1 MDQRFQAFILTAENL
16 SMSKAAELAFV
27 SHQCISGQ
35 IRSIESEYNVQL
47 FNRRPHLSLTVEGQ
61 KLLETLY
68 EIRVLENNIK
78 NSLSGP
84 QTRVIG
90 KVALGI
96 PMSRYSFLVPSIVT
110 KFRKMYPNVEIM
122 ISEDFSHPLAL
133 KVERGMLDM
142 AMVVQE
148 RLGENLISTYT
159 KTEHFFALI
168 PERLLQQT
176 YGLNNIAAKKA
187 ELKNGIS
194 IKELSRFPM
203 LLYPPTSRLR
213 TALDT
218 YGKRQGIKFI
228 NGFESNRIEI
238 FNQLTKDLQIV
249 SMIPKM
255 VYSTVEKENELLSS
269 ENQVHCFPV
278 DCSPL
283 DIPLN
288 ISLIHH
294 KNTILTDYKRD
305 LQRVVIE
312 TIEEN

>member
-61 KLLETLY
+61 KLLENLY

-78 NSLSGP
+78 NTLSGP
-84 QTRVIG
+84 QTRVVG

-110 KFRKMYPNVEIM
+110 KFKEKYPNVEIM
-122 ISEDFSHPLAL
+122 ISGDFSHPLAL
-133 KVERGMLDM
+133 QVERGVLDM

-148 RLGENLISTYT
+148 SLGENLTSPYT
-159 KTEHFFALI
+159 KTERFFALI
-168 PERLLQQT
+168 PERLLQQI
-176 YGLNNIAAKKA
+176 YGLNNIAVKKT
-187 ELKNGIS
+187 ELKKGIS

-213 TALDT
+213 TALDA
-218 YGKRQGIKFI
+218 YGKRHGIKFI

-238 FNQLTKDLQIV
+238 FNKLTKDLQVV
-249 SMIPKM
+249 SMIPQM
-255 VYSTVEKENELLSS
+255 VYSAVEKENELLSS
-269 ENQVHCFPV
+269 EEQVHSFPI
-278 DCSPL
+278 DFSPL

-294 KNTILTDYKRD
+294 KNTIMTDYKRE
-305 LQRVVIE
+305 LQRVIVEI
-312 TIEEN
+312 IEEN